1 MWDGLTVL
9 RLVRQEPWGERGV
22 QVGSFDGEEKVRGD
36 GDTWSHVFVNEGLV
50 FKLLPLG
57 RSEGEPVPSIH
68 HQAEGMGKN
77 RKNVKSKK
85 ESKSTKADEW

>member
-1 MWDGLTVL
+1 
-9 RLVRQEPWGERGV
+9 
-22 QVGSFDGEEKVRGD
+22 
-36 GDTWSHVFVNEGLV
+36 V

-85 ESKSTKADEW
+85 ESKSTKADE